1 MVFDRIARLA
11 IALLLA
17 VLATGCA
24 TTGNKDPWEPL
35 NRKTHAFNTVLDD
48 VVLRPTAT
56 AYTKVVPGFARQGV
70 NNFFDNLED
79 LNTSLQNI
87 LQGKVREGI
96 SDFGRLVVNST
107 FGVFGLWDVAT
118 QMGLEKHYED
128 FGQTLGFWGVGPG
141 PYFVIPL
148 LGPSTLRD
156 APSRVVDPSW
166 WYADAINP
174 ESLWWGLWGLE
185 KVRLRANLMQAESVL
200 EEAAIDKYSFIRDAW
215 MQRRRS
221 MVYDGSP
228 PRLKEDE
235 D

>member
-1 MVFDRIARLA
+1 MAFDRITRFA

-17 VLATGCA
+17 VLAAGCA
-24 TTGNKDPWEPL
+24 TTGNKDPWEPF

-56 AYTKVVPGFARQGV
+56 AYTKVVPGFAREGV

-79 LNTSLQNI
+79 LNTGLQNI
-87 LQGKVREGI
+87 LQGKVREGV
-96 SDFGRLVVNST
+96 SDLGRLVVNST

-118 QMGLEKHYED
+118 PMGLEKHYED
-128 FGQTLGFWGVGPG
+128 FGQTLGVWGVGPG

-185 KVRLRANLMQAESVL
+185 KVRLRANLLQAEGVL
-200 EEAAIDKYSFIRDAW
+200 DQAAIDRYSFIRDAW

-228 PRLKEDE
+228 PRMKEDE